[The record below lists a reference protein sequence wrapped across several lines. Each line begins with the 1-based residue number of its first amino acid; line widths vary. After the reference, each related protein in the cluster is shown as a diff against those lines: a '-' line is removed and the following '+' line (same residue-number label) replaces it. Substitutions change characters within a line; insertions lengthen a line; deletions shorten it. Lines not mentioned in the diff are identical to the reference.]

1 MITYLPVMEEAR
13 GFFQKRLK
21 ENFDVLMR
29 VSSEAG
35 LMIKG
40 RRQKG
45 SCLGQSGKEF
55 LRS

>member
-13 GFFQKRLK
+13 GFFQKRPK

-40 RRQKG
+40 RRL
-45 SCLGQSGKEF
+45 LGAVRERVLKIVIYG
-55 LRS
+55 